1 MDYHPLKFKILFL
14 NLRLSLKKYQL
25 MNEVLRNYSGII
37 LLLTGIMVGS
47 LIGIFFPQI
56 VNYLKPLG
64 DIFLNLLFVSVVPL
78 VYFAVANSIAS
89 VEQGGKFGKIIFA
102 MIVTF
107 LLFILIAALFTIA
120 VVYFFPTEALP
131 SSGNNLL
138 ENSVEETWGNRIVGF
153 FTVGEFSQLFSRQN
167 MLALLIFAFL
177 TGTAARKAG
186 EVGAVFR
193 NFLASGYEV
202 MKELL
207 LLVMKAAPIGLGA
220 YFAFQVATIGPQLF
234 GFYAKPLGLYYV
246 SGVVYFL
253 VFFTLYAFVAKGKI
267 GVRQFWTNNIYPS
280 LTAISTCSSFATMP
294 ANLQAAAKI
303 GVPDAIANIV
313 IPIGSTLHKNGS
325 SMSSIIK
332 IYVAFLII
340 GKDFFDPM
348 NLLLALGITVF
359 VSIVAGGIPNGG
371 YIGEMLMISVYQLPV
386 EAIPAVMIIGTL
398 VDPLATVLNS
408 TGDTVAA
415 MFVTKLS
422 GEKFEEPKEF
432 AP

>member
-1 MDYHPLKFKILFL
+1 MK
-14 NLRLSLKKYQL
+14 QL
-25 MNEVLRNYSGII
+25 IKNYSGII
-37 LLLTGIMVGS
+37 LLIIGITAGS
-47 LIGIFFPQI
+47 FIGIFFPKA
-56 VNYLKPLG
+56 VDFLKPLG

-78 VYFAVANSIAS
+78 VFFAVSNSIAS
-89 VEQGGKFGKIIFA
+89 LEEQSKFGKIIFS
-102 MIVTF
+102 MIFTF
-107 LLFILIAALFTIA
+107 LLFIIIAALFTITA
-120 VVYFFPTEALP
+120 VYFSPTEALP
-131 SSGNNLL
+131 STSKEILETGNNA
-138 ENSVEETWGNRIVGF
+138 TWGDRIVSF
-153 FTVGEFSQLFSRQN
+153 FTVGEFTELFSRKN

-177 TGTAARKAG
+177 TGTAARKTGDAG
-186 EVGAVFR
+186 KHFTL
-193 NFLASGYEV
+193 FLASGYKV

-220 YFAFQVATIGPQLF
+220 YFAYQVATVGPQLF
-234 GFYAKPLGLYYV
+234 GFYAKPLGLYYAA
-246 SGVVYFL
+246 GVVYFL
-253 VFFTLYAFVAKGKI
+253 VFFSIYAFVAKGKD
-267 GVRQFWTNNIYPS
+267 GVKIFWKNNIYPS

-294 ANLQAAAKI
+294 ANLQAAARI

-340 GKDFFDPM
+340 GRDFFDPM
-348 NLLLALGITVF
+348 NLLLALGITIF

-415 MFVTKLS
+415 MFVTKIS
-422 GEKFEEPKEF
+422 GEKFQEPKEF
-432 AP
+432 AV

>member
-1 MDYHPLKFKILFL
+1 M
-14 NLRLSLKKYQL
+14 
-25 MNEVLRNYSGII
+25 EVLKNYSGII
-37 LLLTGIMVGS
+37 LLLGGIIIGS
-47 LIGIFFPQI
+47 LVGIFFPN
-56 VNYLKPLG
+56 VVPYLKPLG

-89 VEQGGKFGKIIFA
+89 VEKAGKFGKIIFS
-102 MIVTF
+102 MIFTF
-107 LLFILIAALFTIA
+107 LLFIIIAALFTIT

-131 SSGNNLL
+131 SDSKESIESAADSN
-138 ENSVEETWGNRIVGF
+138 WGDQIVNF
-153 FTVGEFSQLFSRQN
+153 FTVGEFSELFSRKN

-186 EVGAVFR
+186 EAGQVFR
-193 NFLASGYEV
+193 SFIASGYEV

-207 LLVMKAAPIGLGA
+207 LLVMKIAPIGLGA
-220 YFAFQVATIGPQLF
+220 YFAYQVATIGSQLF
-234 GFYAKPLGLYYV
+234 GFYAKPLGLYYT
-246 SGVVYFL
+246 SGIVYFL
-253 VFFTLYAFVAKGKI
+253 VFFTIYAFLANGKS
-267 GVRQFWTNNIYPS
+267 GVRKFWKNNIYPS
-280 LTAISTCSSFATMP
+280 LTALSTCSSFATMP

-303 GVPDAIANIV
+303 GVPNAIANIV

-371 YIGEMLMISVYQLPV
+371 YIGEMLMISVYQLPQ

-398 VDPLATVLNS
+398 VDPLATVLNA

-415 MFVTKLS
+415 MFVTKIS
-422 GEKFEEPKEF
+422 GEKFEV
-432 AP
+432 

>member
-1 MDYHPLKFKILFL
+1 MKDVLK
-14 NLRLSLKKYQL
+14 
-25 MNEVLRNYSGII
+25 NYSGII
-37 LLLTGIMVGS
+37 LLLTGIIAGS
-47 LIGIFFPQI
+47 FIGIFFSAAVI
-56 VNYLKPLG
+56 YLKPLG

-78 VYFAVANSIAS
+78 VFFAVSNSIAS
-89 VEQGGKFGKIIFA
+89 LEQQSKFGKIIFS
-102 MIVTF
+102 MIFTF
-107 LLFILIAALFTIA
+107 LLFIIIAALFTIA
-120 VVYFFPTEALP
+120 AVYFFPTEALP
-131 SSGNNLL
+131 STSG
-138 ENSVEETWGNRIVGF
+138 EIIDTGAETSWGDRIVSF
-153 FTVGEFSQLFSRQN
+153 FTVGEFTELFSRKN

-177 TGTAARKAG
+177 TGTAVRKTG
-186 EVGAVFR
+186 GSGAPFR
-193 NFLASGYEV
+193 QFLASGYEV

-207 LLVMKAAPIGLGA
+207 LIVMKAAPIGLGA
-220 YFAFQVATIGPQLF
+220 YFAYQVATVGPQLF
-234 GFYAKPLGLYYV
+234 GFYAKPLGLYYIA
-246 SGVVYFL
+246 GTVYFL
-253 VFFTLYAFVAKGKI
+253 LFFTLYAFMAKGKD
-267 GVRQFWTNNIYPS
+267 GVQKFWKNNIYPS

-303 GVPDAIANIV
+303 GVPDAVANIV

-340 GKDFFDPM
+340 GENFFDPM
-348 NLLLALGITVF
+348 NLLLAIGITVF

-415 MFVTKLS
+415 MFVTKIS
-422 GEKFEEPKEF
+422 GEKFEEPKDF
-432 AP
+432 AV

>member
-1 MDYHPLKFKILFL
+1 MK
-14 NLRLSLKKYQL
+14 
-25 MNEVLRNYSGII
+25 EVLKNYSGII
-37 LLLTGIMVGS
+37 FLLGGIIIGS
-47 LIGIFFPQI
+47 LIGIFAPDT
-56 VNYLKPLG
+56 VGYLKPLG

-78 VYFAVANSIAS
+78 VFFAVANSIS
-89 VEQGGKFGKIIFA
+89 QVEKEGKFGKIIFS
-102 MIVTF
+102 MIFTF
-107 LLFILIAALFTIA
+107 LLFIIIAALFTIA

-131 SSGNNLL
+131 STSPEKLDTGAD
-138 ENSVEETWGNRIVGF
+138 VGWGNRIVSF
-153 FTVGEFSQLFSRQN
+153 FTVSEFTDLFSRKN

-177 TGTAARKAG
+177 TGTAVRKAG
-186 EVGAVFR
+186 ETGRPFAL
-193 NFLASGYEV
+193 FLTSGYEV

-207 LLVMKAAPIGLGA
+207 LIVMKAAPIGLGA
-220 YFAFQVATIGPQLF
+220 YFAYQVATVGPQLF
-234 GFYAKPLGLYYV
+234 GFYAKPLALYYV
-246 SGVVYFL
+246 AGIVYFL
-253 VFFTLYAFVAKGKI
+253 LFFTLYAFFAKGKD
-267 GVRQFWTNNIYPS
+267 GVQKFWKNNIYPS

-294 ANLQAAAKI
+294 ANLQAAARI
-303 GVPDAIANIV
+303 GVPTAIANIV

-340 GKDFFDPM
+340 GEDFFDPM

-386 EAIPAVMIIGTL
+386 EAIPAVMILGTL

-415 MFVTKLS
+415 MFVTKIS
-422 GEKFEEPKEF
+422 GAKFTEPKDF
-432 AP
+432 AV

>member
-1 MDYHPLKFKILFL
+1 MKQILK
-14 NLRLSLKKYQL
+14 
-25 MNEVLRNYSGII
+25 NYSGII
-37 LLLTGIMVGS
+37 LLLGGIIIGS
-47 LIGIFFPQI
+47 LIGIFFPH
-56 VNYLKPLG
+56 VVTYLKPLG

-89 VEQGGKFGKIIFA
+89 VEKGGKFGRILFSMIF
-102 MIVTF
+102 TF
-107 LLFILIAALFTIA
+107 LLFILVAALFTIA
-120 VVYFFPTEALP
+120 AVYFFPTEALP
-131 SSGNNLL
+131 STAKEIL
-138 ENSVEETWGNRIVGF
+138 EDNPEDSWGDRIVRF
-153 FTVGEFSQLFSRQN
+153 FTVGEFSELFSRQN

-177 TGTAARKAG
+177 TGTAARKSGEAG
-186 EVGAVFR
+186 EVFR
-193 NFLASGYEV
+193 AFIASGYEV

-207 LLVMKAAPIGLGA
+207 LLVMKGAPIGLGA
-220 YFAFQVATIGPQLF
+220 YFAYQVATIGPQLF
-234 GFYAKPLGLYYV
+234 GFYAKPLGLYY
-246 SGVVYFL
+246 SAGIVYFFL
-253 VFFTLYAFVAKGKI
+253 FFTIYAFLAKGRL
-267 GVRQFWTNNIYPS
+267 GVGQFWKSNIYPS

-303 GVPDAIANIV
+303 GIPAAIANIV

-340 GKDFFDPM
+340 GRDFFDPL

-398 VDPLATVLNS
+398 VDPLATVLNA

-422 GEKFEEPKEF
+422 GEKFEVPEEF
-432 AP
+432 AS

>member
-1 MDYHPLKFKILFL
+1 MK
-14 NLRLSLKKYQL
+14 
-25 MNEVLRNYSGII
+25 EVLKNYSGII
-37 LLLTGIMVGS
+37 LLLGGIILGS
-47 LIGIFFPQI
+47 FIGIFLPNA
-56 VNYLKPLG
+56 VSYLKPIG

-89 VEQGGKFGKIIFA
+89 VEKEGKFGKIIFS
-102 MIVTF
+102 MIFTF
-107 LLFILIAALFTIA
+107 LLFIIIAALFTIA
-120 VVYFFPTEALP
+120 VVYFFPTQALP
-131 SSGNNLL
+131 STSSEILDHSGADD
-138 ENSVEETWGNRIVGF
+138 SWGDRIVRF
-153 FTVGEFSQLFSRQN
+153 FTVGEFSELFSRKN

-177 TGTAARKAG
+177 TGTATRKAG
-186 EVGAVFR
+186 NAGKVFR
-193 NFLASGYEV
+193 DFLASGYEV

-207 LLVMKAAPIGLGA
+207 LLVMKAAPLGLGA

-234 GFYAKPLGLYYV
+234 GFYAKPLGLYYI
-246 SGVVYFL
+246 SGVVYFFI
-253 VFFTLYAFVAKGKI
+253 FFTLYAFLAKGKLGI
-267 GVRQFWTNNIYPS
+267 KQFWMNNIYPS

-303 GVPDAIANIV
+303 GVPSSIANIV

-340 GKDFFDPM
+340 GRDFFDPM

-371 YIGEMLMISVYQLPV
+371 YIGEMLMISVYQLPQ

-398 VDPLATVLNS
+398 VDPLATVLNA

-415 MFVTKLS
+415 MFVTKIS
-422 GEKFEEPKEF
+422 GEKFMEADEF
-432 AP
+432 LV

>member
-1 MDYHPLKFKILFL
+1 MK
-14 NLRLSLKKYQL
+14 QL
-25 MNEVLRNYSGII
+25 IKNYSGII
-37 LLLTGIMVGS
+37 LLIIGITTGS
-47 LIGIFFPQI
+47 FIGIFFPKA
-56 VNYLKPLG
+56 VDFLKPLG

-78 VYFAVANSIAS
+78 VFFAVSNSIAS
-89 VEQGGKFGKIIFA
+89 LEEQSKFGKIIFS
-102 MIVTF
+102 MIFTF
-107 LLFILIAALFTIA
+107 LLFIIIAALFTITA
-120 VVYFFPTEALP
+120 VYFFPTEALP
-131 SSGNNLL
+131 STSKEILETGNNA
-138 ENSVEETWGNRIVGF
+138 TWGDRIVSF
-153 FTVGEFSQLFSRQN
+153 FTVGEFTELFSRKN

-177 TGTAARKAG
+177 TGTAARKTGDAG
-186 EVGAVFR
+186 KHFTL
-193 NFLASGYEV
+193 FLASGYEV

-207 LLVMKAAPIGLGA
+207 ILVMKAAPIGLGA
-220 YFAFQVATIGPQLF
+220 YFAYQVATVGPQLF
-234 GFYAKPLGLYYV
+234 GFYAKPLGLYYAA
-246 SGVVYFL
+246 GVVYFL
-253 VFFTLYAFVAKGKI
+253 VFFSIYAFAAKGKD
-267 GVRQFWTNNIYPS
+267 GVKNFWKNNIYPS

-294 ANLQAAAKI
+294 ANLQAAARI

-340 GKDFFDPM
+340 GRDFFDPM
-348 NLLLALGITVF
+348 NLLLALGITIF

-415 MFVTKLS
+415 MFVTKIS
-422 GEKFEEPKEF
+422 GEKFQEPKEF
-432 AP
+432 AV